1 MLVTEFSR
9 KYGVPKSLT
18 YEMSFMTDTRCK
30 DSCIT
35 DIPEEELIRAVSDGL
50 EKRID
55 YHKQMQERFKTMLEG
70 MKSNGQ

>member
-9 KYGVPKSLT
+9 KYGIPKGLT
-18 YEMSFMTDTRCK
+18 YEISFMTDTRHK
-30 DSCIT
+30 SPWIT
-35 DIPEEELIRAVSDGL
+35 DIPEEELIKEVSEAL

-55 YHKQMQERFKTMLEG
+55 YHKQMHERFKTMLEG